1 MKKLKANQDQLVML
15 LSSNL
20 QIINLLS
27 MELRELKK
35 KDTEQITIE
44 WYEKQ
49 INKLIDLQVSVQ
61 G

>member
-35 KDTEQITIE
+35 KDTEQIAIE

>member
-49 INKLIDLQVSVQ
+49 INELMDLQVSVQ